1 MACLIHGERHLLLP
15 FDHES
20 PLIPVMQ
27 EPLHHGWDSGTE
39 LEEELKAGL
48 SETIEGDI
56 VLYDL

>member
-1 MACLIHGERHLLLP
+1 MACLIHRERNLLLP
-15 FDHES
+15 FDHKS

-39 LEEELKAGL
+39 LEEEFEAGL
-48 SETIEGDI
+48 CETVVGDV

>member
-1 MACLIHGERHLLLP
+1 
-15 FDHES
+15 
-20 PLIPVMQ
+20 MQ